1 MFKKAGAAAKKNL
14 RKRADAPTPATTTS
28 SPASA
33 DRKHPATTN
42 DSDDDEDTSA
52 LDALRPTKKPRTG
65 GGAAE
70 PTLADL
76 SKLVRASSKST
87 APKSTADLH
96 VTYASSSSTS
106 ARDDAT
112 RTIEADTR
120 APPAR
125 STGGTVGRGGKPVGP
140 QRAAAHLRVTCR
152 FDYQPDVCK
161 DYKQT
166 GFCGYG
172 DSCIYLHDRG
182 DYKQG
187 WQLDADW
194 DKQQK
199 ERKAAAER
207 AAKEAD
213 FEEEVVE
220 EVVDEDDQLPF
231 ACFICRD
238 PFKDPIVTKCG
249 HYFCE
254 ACAMKRYRDKQ
265 PTCAV
270 CAKPTMGLFKPA
282 KDLVAKIKERDARM
296 KQAEQEAKEARE
308 RALAEQLG
316 DDDE

>member
-1 MFKKAGAAAKKNL
+1 MFKKAGAAARKNL
-14 RKRADAPTPATTTS
+14 RKRADAPTPTATS
-28 SPASA
+28 SPAPFN
-33 DRKHPATTN
+33 RKQN
-42 DSDDDEDTSA
+42 GSDDDDDTTA

-65 GGAAE
+65 AAAAAAGE

-96 VTYASSSSTS
+96 VTYASSTSTS

-120 APPAR
+120 AAPGR

-220 EVVDEDDQLPF
+220 EVIDEDDQLPF
-231 ACFICRD
+231 ACFICRNA
-238 PFKDPIVTKCG
+238 FKDPIVTKCG

-265 PTCAV
+265 PTCSV

-282 KDLVAKIKERDARM
+282 KDLVAKLKEREARM
-296 KQAEQEAKEARE
+296 KQAEQEAQEARE
-308 RALAEQLG
+308 RALAEQIG
-316 DDDE
+316 DDE